1 MRFWKFLLP
10 LLATTLCFAQQDR
23 IAGPIDSSQMVTL
36 PGHLNRNAKPQYDQG
51 PVKASFQLNHVT
63 LLTLPTP
70 SQQEALRALVAEQQ
84 DPKSANYRKWLTP
97 QQYAERFGLSQND
110 IAKISA
116 WLKSQGL
123 SVVSVANGRNW
134 IAFTGTSAQIEGAF
148 HTEIHRYNVN
158 GEMHFG
164 PATMPSVPAA
174 LSGIATG
181 IRGADDFFPKPM
193 YVKNVAL
200 HSKGARPNYY
210 DNTYQTPDFL
220 SPGDIATIYDLNAL
234 YSAGFNGAGQNLVIA
249 GQTDIYLAD
258 LTAFRAGFGLPAIS
272 GCSTNSSGVIT
283 ACNTSNFQYVLNGAD
298 PGVSQSD
305 LIEADLDLEYSAAT
319 APGAKII
326 FVNTAFNSSL
336 ANGGGVFD
344 SFYYAIDNDLGK
356 VISMSYGG
364 CEFDDNNLPADEAEL
379 VKGSSLGITFMNSS
393 GDSGSASCD
402 PPITGASDP
411 SNLATG
417 GLAVSFPASSPEV
430 TGVGGTAISYPG
442 GFSSTYWGTTNPANG
457 GTAQNPPLP
466 ETSWN
471 DDVELGALGQGAQL
485 TVQENV
491 DFGIIASGGGAS
503 NCSVQTSDFSDCV
516 SGFPQPSW
524 QAVTVPGQTG
534 SVRLV
539 PDVALLAS
547 VYFPGYVICTP
558 LEELSDTSPYDT
570 ETTSSC
576 GTGSATDIA
585 AAVNGIPAGQATSV
599 GPSLVGGTSAS
610 SPIFAGIVA
619 ILNQYLQTNG
629 LGNINPTLYT
639 LALTTSTGAFHQVTA
654 GTNVVYCEGGTPTP
668 PWPSSLECPVAAG
681 AGSFGYDAS
690 SFDPPTGYN
699 LVTGLGSVDANNLAI
714 AWKASL
720 LRTSTTTSIS
730 PPSTTVGQ
738 GVNVTFTATV
748 SPAGVMGTVNFY
760 NNGIATPLGSA
771 TVSNGTATFTTTAST
786 ALPTGLNIVSASYAG
801 DTGDNASSSLS
812 PAQVN
817 VSPPDFTLTAGA
829 LSPATI
835 PAGQSASATLTIAP
849 ASGVTGS
856 GTVNFTPSSCSGL
869 PAGATCSF
877 SGTGSVTF
885 GGVSGSPTITVT
897 ISTLSNMAIPSGA
910 QTITITGTESG
921 VGGNSHTATVS
932 LTVTATTETFTL
944 STTSGGGTFV
954 VPAVGGTAQVSITVN
969 STNGFIVGAGAGATT
984 ALPLSYICTGSSA
997 SVSSLPAAEITCQ
1010 LSPGNISQPTNSPTP
1025 TITLSTTPPTSQ
1037 LRSPLGRSRFFYA
1050 LLLPGLFGVVFVAGS
1065 RTRGLRLLGLIVVL
1079 CFSTMW
1085 LGSCSGGSTNT
1096 SPTNPGTPTGT
1107 YTITV
1112 SATTGGTNPVT
1123 NSNAP
1128 FTFQLVVN

>member
-1 MRFWKFLLP
+1 
-10 LLATTLCFAQQDR
+10 
-23 IAGPIDSSQMVTL
+23 MVTL
-36 PGHLNRNAKPQYDQG
+36 PGHLNRNAKPQYDLG
-51 PVKASFQLNHVT
+51 PAKASFQLNHVT
-63 LLTLPTP
+63 LLTMPTQ
-70 SQQEALRALVAEQQ
+70 SQQQALRELVAEQQ
-84 DPKSANYRKWLTP
+84 DPKSPNYRKWLTP

-110 IAKISA
+110 ITKISA
-116 WLKSQGL
+116 WLKSQSL
-123 SVVSVANGRNW
+123 SVLSVANGRNW
-134 IAFTGTSAQIEGAF
+134 VVFTGTTAQIESAF
-148 HTEIHRYNVN
+148 HTQIHRYNVN

-164 PATMPSVPAA
+164 PSTMPSIPAA

-181 IRGADDFFPKPM
+181 IRGADDFLPKPM
-193 YVKNVAL
+193 YVKKAAVHA
-200 HSKGARPNYY
+200 KGAHPNYY
-210 DNTYQTPDFL
+210 DSTLSEDFL
-220 SPGDIATIYDLNAL
+220 APGDIATIYDLNAL
-234 YSAGFNGAGQNLVIA
+234 YTAGFNGTGQNLVIA

-258 LTAFRAGFGLPAIS
+258 LNAFRAGFGLPTIS
-272 GCSTNSSGVIT
+272 GCTTNSSGVIT
-283 ACNTSNFQYVLNGAD
+283 ACNTSNFQYILNGTD
-298 PGVSQSD
+298 PGVSEND

-326 FVNTAFNSSL
+326 FVNTAASTT

-356 VISMSYGG
+356 VISMSYGA

-379 VKGSSLGITFMNSS
+379 LKASNLGITFMNSS
-393 GDSGSASCD
+393 GDSGAASCD
-402 PPITGASDP
+402 PPPVGSDL
-411 SNLATG
+411 NNIATG
-417 GLAVSFPASSPEV
+417 GLAVSFPASSPYV

-442 GFSSTYWGTTNPANG
+442 GFSSTYWGTNNGTNG

-485 TVQENV
+485 TVQEN
-491 DFGIIASGGGAS
+491 FGIIASGGGAS
-503 NCSVQTSDFSDCV
+503 NCSVQIDENADCG

-524 QAVTVPGQTG
+524 QTVTVPGQTG

-558 LEELSDTSPYDT
+558 LEELSDTAPYNG

-576 GTGSATDIA
+576 GTGTAADIL
-585 AAVNGIPAGQATSV
+585 AAVNGIPAGVGTSV
-599 GPSLVGGTSAS
+599 GPSVVGGTSAS

-619 ILNQYLQTNG
+619 ILNQYLDATG
-629 LGNINPTLYT
+629 LGNINPSLYT
-639 LALTTSTGAFHQVTA
+639 LALTTSTGSFHQITT
-654 GTNVVYCEGGTPTP
+654 GNNTVYCQVGDPVA
-668 PWPSSLECPVAAG
+668 PWPTALQCPSTG
-681 AGSFGYDAS
+681 FFGYDAS
-690 SFDPPTGYN
+690 NFDPPTGYN
-699 LVTGLGSVDANNLAI
+699 VVTGLGSVDANNLAI

-738 GVNVTFTATV
+738 GVSVTFTATV
-748 SPAGVMGTVNFY
+748 SPPGATGTVNFY
-760 NNGIATPLGSA
+760 NNGVATPLGSG
-771 TVSNGTATFTTTAST
+771 TVSGGVATFTTTA
-786 ALPTGLNIVSASYAG
+786 LPTGSNIVSATYVG
-801 DTGDNASSSLS
+801 DTDDNASSSLS

-817 VSPPDFTLTAGA
+817 VAPPDFTLSAST
-829 LSPATI
+829 LTPASI
-835 PAGQSASATLTIAP
+835 SAGQSASSTLTIAP

-897 ISTLSNMAIPSGA
+897 IATSPSMAIPSGA

-932 LTVTATTETFTL
+932 LTVTQTTESFTL
-944 STTSGGGTFV
+944 KTTTGASTFIVS
-954 VPAVGGTAQVSITVN
+954 AVGGNAQVPLTVF
-969 STNGFIVGAGAGATT
+969 STNGFIVGTGAGATT
-984 ALPLSYICTGSSA
+984 ALPLSYTCTGSSA
-997 SVSSLPAAEITCQ
+997 TVSSLPAAEITCT
-1010 LSPGNISQPTNSPTP
+1010 LAPGSISQPTNFPTP
-1025 TITLSTTPPTSQ
+1025 TITLATTAPTTQ

-1050 LLLPGLFGVVFVAGS
+1050 LLLPGLFGVVFAAGS
-1065 RTRGLRLLGLIVVL
+1065 RTRRLRLLGLIVVL

-1112 SATTGGTNPVT
+1112 SATTGGTNAVT

-1128 FTFQLVVN
+1128 FTFTLVVN

>member
-36 PGHLNRNAKPQYDQG
+36 PGHLNRNAKPQYDLG

-63 LLTLPTP
+63 LLTLPTQ
-70 SQQEALRALVAEQQ
+70 SQQEALRELVAEQQ
-84 DPKSANYRKWLTP
+84 NPKSPNFHKWLTP
-97 QQYAERFGLSQND
+97 EQYAERFGLSQND
-110 IAKISA
+110 ISKISA

-123 SVVSVANGRNW
+123 SVLSVANGRNW
-134 IAFTGTSAQIEGAF
+134 IVFTGTTAQIESAF
-148 HTEIHRYNVN
+148 RTEIHRYNVN

-164 PATMPSVPAA
+164 PATMPSIPAA

-181 IRGADDFFPKPM
+181 IRGADDFLPKPM
-193 YVKNVAL
+193 YVKKAAVHA
-200 HSKGARPNYY
+200 KGARPNYY
-210 DNTYQTPDFL
+210 DSTYPADYL
-220 SPGDIATIYDLNAL
+220 APGDIYTIYDLNAL
-234 YSAGFNGAGQNLVIA
+234 YTAGFNGAGQNLVIA

-258 LTAFRAGFGLPAIS
+258 LNAFRAGFGLPTIS
-272 GCSTNSSGVIT
+272 CTPAASGLITT
-283 ACNTSNFQYVLNGAD
+283 ACNTSNFEYILNGVD
-298 PGVSQSD
+298 PGVSKDD

-326 FVNTAFNSSL
+326 FVNTAASTT

-356 VISMSYGG
+356 VISMSYGA
-364 CEFDDNNLPADEAEL
+364 CEFDDNNLPNDEIEL
-379 VKGSSLGITFMNSS
+379 VKANSLGITFMNSS
-393 GDSGSASCD
+393 GDSGAASCD
-402 PPITGASDP
+402 PPPGGTDLNNI
-411 SNLATG
+411 ATG

-430 TGVGGTAISYPG
+430 TGVGGTAISPD
-442 GFSSTYWGTTNPANG
+442 GFSSTYWGTNNPANG

-471 DDVELGALGQGAQL
+471 DDVELGTLGQGAQL
-485 TVQENV
+485 TVQENY
-491 DFGIIASGGGAS
+491 GIIASGGGAS
-503 NCSVQTSDFSDCV
+503 NCSVQTSNNSDCV
-516 SGFPQPSW
+516 SGFPQPTW
-524 QAVTVPGQTG
+524 QTVTVPGQTG

-547 VYFPGYVICTP
+547 VYFPGFVICTP
-558 LEELSDTSPYDT
+558 LEELSGTAPYDA

-576 GTGSATDIA
+576 GTGTAADIL
-585 AAVNGIPAGQATSV
+585 AAVNGIPAGVGTSV
-599 GPSLVGGTSAS
+599 GPSVVGGTSAS

-619 ILNQYLQTNG
+619 ILNQYLDVHG

-639 LALTTSTGAFHQVTA
+639 LALTTSTGAFHQITT
-654 GTNVVYCEGGTPTP
+654 GTNIVYCAGGTPAATLDG
-668 PWPSSLECPVAAG
+668 PWPAALQCPVAAG
-681 AGSFGYDAS
+681 TGSFGYDAS
-690 SFDPPTGYN
+690 NFDPPTGYN
-699 LVTGLGSVDANNLAI
+699 VVTGLGSVDVNNLAI

-720 LRTSTTTSIS
+720 SRTSTTTSVS
-730 PPSTTVGQ
+730 TPSTTVSQ
-738 GVNVTFTATV
+738 GASVTFTATV
-748 SPAGVMGTVNFY
+748 TPPNTTGTVNFY
-760 NNGIATPLGSA
+760 GNGVAAPLGSG
-771 TVSNGTATFTTTAST
+771 TVSGGTATFTTKV
-786 ALPTGLNIVSASYAG
+786 LPTGSNIVSATYAG

-817 VSPPDFTLTAGA
+817 VAPPDFTLTAST
-829 LSPATI
+829 LTPTSI
-835 PAGQSASATLTIAP
+835 SAGQSASSTLTIAP

-897 ISTLSNMAIPSGA
+897 ISTLPNMAIPSGA

-932 LTVTATTETFTL
+932 LTVTQTTESFTLTTTFGASTFT
-944 STTSGGGTFV
+944 V
-954 VPAVGGTAQVSITVN
+954 AAVGGTAPVSITVN
-969 STNGFIVGAGAGATT
+969 SNNGFIVGTGAGATT
-984 ALPLSYICTGSSA
+984 ALPLSYTCTGSSA
-997 SVSSLPAAEITCQ
+997 TVSSLASAEISCQ
-1010 LSPGNISQPTNSPTP
+1010 LAPGSISQPTNFPTP
-1025 TITLSTTPPTSQ
+1025 TITLYTTAPTTQ

-1050 LLLPGLFGVVFVAGS
+1050 LLLPGLFGVVFAAGS

-1128 FTFQLVVN
+1128 FTFTLVVN

>member
-36 PGHLNRNAKPQYDQG
+36 PGHVNRNAKPLYDQG

-63 LLTLPTP
+63 LLTLPTAG
-70 SQQEALRALVAEQQ
+70 QQEALRALVAEQQ
-84 DPKSANYRKWLTP
+84 DPKSPNYRKWLTP
-97 QQYAERFGLSQND
+97 AQYAERFGLSQND
-110 IAKISA
+110 IAKISG

-123 SVVSVANGRNW
+123 TVVSVANARNW
-134 IAFTGTSAQIEGAF
+134 IVFTGTTAQIESAF

-164 PATMPSVPAA
+164 PATMPSIPAA

-181 IRGADDFFPKPM
+181 IRGADDFLPKPM
-193 YVKNVAL
+193 YVKKSAL
-200 HSKGARPNYY
+200 HAQGARPNYY
-210 DNTYQTPDFL
+210 DSTYPTPDFL

-234 YSAGFNGAGQNLVIA
+234 YTAGFDGTGQNLVIA
-249 GQTDIYLAD
+249 GQTDIFLAD
-258 LTAFRAGFGLPAIS
+258 LNAFRAGFGLPTIS
-272 GCSTNSSGVIT
+272 GCTTNSSGIIT
-283 ACNTSNFQYVLNGAD
+283 ACNTTNFQYVLNGTD
-298 PGVSQSD
+298 PGVSIGD
-305 LIEADLDLEYSAAT
+305 LIEADLDLEYSAST
-319 APGAKII
+319 APGAKLI
-326 FVNTAFNSSL
+326 FVNTAGSTT

-356 VISMSYGG
+356 VISMSYGS
-364 CEFDDNNLPADEAEL
+364 CEFDDNNLPTDEVEL
-379 VKGSSLGITFMNSS
+379 VKANSFGITFMNSS

-430 TGVGGTAISYPG
+430 TGVGGTAISYPS
-442 GFSSTYWGTTNPANG
+442 GFSSTYWGTSNPANG

-471 DDVELGALGQGAQL
+471 DDVELGTADAQGAQS
-485 TVQENV
+485 TVQKNY
-491 DFGIIASGGGAS
+491 GIISSGGGAS
-503 NCSVQTSDFSDCV
+503 NCSVQTSDFSNCV

-524 QAVTVPGQTG
+524 QTVAVPGQTG

-539 PDVALLAS
+539 PDVSLLAS

-558 LEELSDTSPYDT
+558 LEELSNDAPYKT

-576 GTGSATDIA
+576 GTGTAADITA
-585 AAVNGIPAGQATSV
+585 SVNGIPVGDPTTV

-619 ILNQYLQTNG
+619 ILNQYLGENG

-639 LALTTSTGAFHQVTA
+639 LALTTSTGAFHQVTT
-654 GTNVVYCEGGTPTP
+654 GTNIVYCEVGDPIA
-668 PWPSSLECPVAAG
+668 PWPAALQCPSAG
-681 AGSFGYDAS
+681 FFGYDAAN
-690 SFDPPTGYN
+690 FDPPTGYN
-699 LVTGLGSVDANNLAI
+699 TVTGLGSVDANKLAI
-714 AWKASL
+714 AWKASQS
-720 LRTSTTTSIS
+720 RTTTTTAIS
-730 PPSTTVGQ
+730 TPSSSVSQ
-738 GVNVTFTATV
+738 GASVTFTATV
-748 SPAGVMGTVNFY
+748 SPSAATGTVNFY
-760 NNGIATPLGSA
+760 NNGVGTPLGSA
-771 TVSNGTATFTTTAST
+771 TVSGGTATFPTT
-786 ALPTGLNIVSASYAG
+786 ALPTGLNIVSATYVG
-801 DTGDNASSSLS
+801 NTGDNASSSFS

-829 LSPATI
+829 LSPASI
-835 PAGQSASATLTIAP
+835 PAGQSAAATLTIAP

-877 SGTGSVTF
+877 SNAGSVTF

-897 ISTLSNMAIPSGA
+897 IATVPNMAPSGP

-921 VGGNSHTATVS
+921 VGGASHTATVS
-932 LTVTATTETFTL
+932 LTVTQTNESFTLTTALGASTFT
-944 STTSGGGTFV
+944 
-954 VPAVGGTAQVSITVN
+954 VPAVGGTAQVPITVN
-969 STNGFIVGAGAGATT
+969 GTNGFIVGTGAGATT
-984 ALPLSYICTGSSA
+984 ALPLTYTCTGSSA
-997 SVSSLPAAEITCQ
+997 TVSSLPAAEITCQ
-1010 LSPGNISQPTNSPTP
+1010 LSPGSISQPTNSPTP
-1025 TITLSTTPPTSQ
+1025 TITLATTAPTTQ
-1037 LRSPLGRSRFFYA
+1037 LRSPFGRGRFFYA
-1050 LLLPGLFGVVFVAGS
+1050 LLLPGLFGVVFLAGS
-1065 RTRGLRLLGLIVVL
+1065 RMRSLRLLGLIVVL
-1079 CFSTMW
+1079 CFSTLW

-1096 SPTNPGTPTGT
+1096 SPKNPGTPTGT

-1123 NSNAP
+1123 NASAP
-1128 FTFQLVVN
+1128 LTFTLVVN

>member
-1 MRFWKFLLP
+1 MRFCKFLLP

-36 PGHLNRNAKPQYDQG
+36 PGHLNRNAKPLYDQG

-70 SQQEALRALVAEQQ
+70 SQQEALRELIAEQQ
-84 DPKSANYRKWLTP
+84 NPKSPNYRKWLTP
-97 QQYAERFGLSQND
+97 EQYAERFGLSQND
-110 IAKISA
+110 VAKISA

-123 SVVSVANGRNW
+123 TVVSVANARNW
-134 IAFTGTSAQIEGAF
+134 IVFTGTSAQIESAF
-148 HTEIHRYNVN
+148 RTQIHRYNIN
-158 GEMHFG
+158 GELHFG
-164 PATMPSVPAA
+164 PAIMPSIPAA

-181 IRGADDFFPKPM
+181 LRGADDFLPKPM
-193 YVKNVAL
+193 YVKKAAVHA
-200 HSKGARPNYY
+200 KGTRPNYY

-220 SPGDIATIYDLNAL
+220 APGDIYTVYDLNAL
-234 YSAGFNGAGQNLVIA
+234 YTAGFNGAGQNLVIA

-258 LTAFRAGFGLPAIS
+258 LNAFRAGFGLPTIS
-272 GCSTNSSGVIT
+272 GCTTNSSGVIT
-283 ACNTSNFQYVLNGAD
+283 ACNASNFQYILNGTD
-298 PGVSQSD
+298 PGVSISD

-356 VISMSYGG
+356 VISMSYGS

-379 VKGSSLGITFMNSS
+379 VKGNSLGITFMNSS

-402 PPITGASDP
+402 PPITGVSDP
-411 SNLATG
+411 NNLATG

-430 TGVGGTAISYPG
+430 TGVGGTAISYPN
-442 GFSSTYWGTTNPANG
+442 GFSSTYWGTSNPANG
-457 GTAQNPPLP
+457 GTAQDPPLP

-471 DDVELGALGQGAQL
+471 DDVELGAIGQGTQL
-485 TVQENV
+485 SVQENA

-524 QAVTVPGQTG
+524 QTVTVPGQTG

-558 LEELSDTSPYDT
+558 LEELSDTAPYDT

-576 GTGSATDIA
+576 GSGTAADIT
-585 AAVNGIPAGQATSV
+585 AAVNGISPNV

-610 SPIFAGIVA
+610 SPIFAGMVA
-619 ILNQYLQTNG
+619 ILNQYLDANG

-639 LALTTSTGAFHQVTA
+639 LALTTSTGAFHQVTT
-654 GTNVVYCEGGTPTP
+654 GTNVVYCEVGEPP
-668 PWPSSLECPVAAG
+668 SPWPAALQCPSAG
-681 AGSFGYDAS
+681 FFGYDAS
-690 SFDPPTGYN
+690 AFDPPTGYN
-699 LVTGLGSVDANNLAI
+699 AVTGLGSVDANKLAI

-720 LRTSTTTSIS
+720 SRTSTTTAIS
-730 PPSTTVGQ
+730 TPSSSVGQ
-738 GVNVTFTATV
+738 GASVTFTAMV
-748 SPAGVMGTVNFY
+748 SPATVTGTVNFY
-760 NNGIATPLGSA
+760 NNGVATVLGSGII
-771 TVSNGTATFTTTAST
+771 SGGTATFTTTT
-786 ALPTGLNIVSASYAG
+786 LPAGSNIVSAAYAG
-801 DTGDNASSSLS
+801 DTADNASSSLA

-817 VSPPDFTLTAGA
+817 VTPPDFTLSAST
-829 LSPATI
+829 LTPASI

-856 GTVNFTPSSCSGL
+856 GTVNFTASSCSGL

-885 GGVSGSPTITVT
+885 GGVSGSGTVTVT
-897 ISTLSNMAIPSGA
+897 IATTPNMGPSGP

-932 LTVTATTETFTL
+932 LTVTATNETFTL
-944 STTSGGGTFV
+944 TTTSGASTFV
-954 VPAVGGTAQVSITVN
+954 VSAVGGAAQVPITVN
-969 STNGFIVGAGAGATT
+969 GTNGFIVGTGAGATT
-984 ALPLSYICTGSSA
+984 ALPLTYTCTGSSA

-1010 LSPGNISQPTNSPTP
+1010 LAPGSISQPTNSPTP
-1025 TITLSTTPPTSQ
+1025 TITLATTPPTSQ

-1050 LLLPGLFGVVFVAGS
+1050 LLVPGLFGVVFVAGS
-1065 RTRGLRLLGLIVVL
+1065 RTRALRLLGLIVIL
-1079 CFSTMW
+1079 GFSTLW

-1107 YTITV
+1107 YTVTV
-1112 SATTGGTNPVT
+1112 SATTTNTPVGGTAVT

-1128 FTFQLVVN
+1128 FTFTLVVN